1 MIPLSVI
8 VVFVIVILIYIGVV
22 LYGILKLDSKLF
34 ITLAVVQATIIIVQC
49 IIAAIVGLMVRYD
62 ILSKIF

>member
-1 MIPLSVI
+1 MIPLPVI
-8 VVFVIVILIYIGVV
+8 VVFVIVILIYIGAA
-22 LYGILKLDSKLF
+22 LYGAIKLDSKLF
-34 ITLAVVQATIIIVQC
+34 ITLAIVQSTIIIVQC